1 MSDNKKNDSVIYRCP
16 KCLNT
21 LNDVTI
27 FADENGIYKCLKCGY
42 QGDFDDLMKQYA
54 IFRSRYKLMNK
65 RITLEEQRNM

>member
-16 KCLNT
+16 MCLNT

-27 FADENGIYKCLKCGY
+27 FADKNGIYNCLKCGY
-42 QGDFDDLMKQYA
+42 RGDYDDLMSQYA
-54 IFRSRYKLMNK
+54 KFRSRYKLMNK